1 MARKT
6 LGWMIAVGALVVGC
20 DGSELEPG
28 GTGGSGGA
36 AGGAA
41 GGQTSGGAGGAAS
54 CDDLIR
60 RADAELQA
68 AQKCDMSMNR
78 VTCVDTVLSLCNC
91 PVIVDMLGMPAT
103 QAYLA
108 TKAEIEARKDCL
120 IACPDVLCRQPG
132 QGRCQPPES
141 GIIGV
146 CVDSTVQPVSGG

>member
-6 LGWMIAVGALVVGC
+6 LGWMIAVGTLAVGC
-20 DGSELEPG
+20 NGSEFEPG
-28 GTGGSGGA
+28 GTGGGGAA

-41 GGQTSGGAGGAAS
+41 GQTSGGAGGAAS

-68 AQKCDMSMNR
+68 AQKCDMSLNR
-78 VTCVDTVLSLCNC
+78 TSCVDTVLSLCNC
-91 PVIVDMLGMPAT
+91 PVIVDMAGLPNT

-108 TKAEIEARKDCL
+108 TKAEIEAQKCP
-120 IACPDVLCRQPG
+120 IACPAVLCRTPG
-132 QGRCQPPES
+132 QGRCQPVDS
-141 GIIGV
+141 GIIGI

>member
-6 LGWMIAVGALVVGC
+6 LGWMIGAMMLVVGC
-20 DGSELEPG
+20 NGSEFEPG
-28 GTGGSGGA
+28 GTGGGGGA

-68 AQKCDMSMNR
+68 AQKCDMSLNR
-78 VTCVDTVLSLCNC
+78 ISCVDTVLSLCNC
-91 PVIVDMLGMPAT
+91 PVIVDLVGMPAT

-108 TKAEIEARKDCL
+108 TKAEFEARK
-120 IACPDVLCRQPG
+120 CPIGCPAVLCRTPG
-132 QGRCQPPES
+132 QGRCQPVDS

-146 CVDSTVQPVSGG
+146 CVDSTVQPVLGG